1 MQRQQRLCACRRSLE
16 QGWGVGVGV
25 GVGGLGLVFKG
36 LAFEVWRLAFGGL
49 EVGAWGR
56 TIAVAGGVCVR
67 NAAGHAVHARSV
79 TLCY

>member
-1 MQRQQRLCACRRSLE
+1 M
-16 QGWGVGVGV
+16 

-36 LAFEVWRLAFGGL
+36 LGFEVWCLASRGL
-49 EVGAWGR
+49 ELGAWGR

-67 NAAGHAVHARSV
+67 NAAGHAVPAHSV